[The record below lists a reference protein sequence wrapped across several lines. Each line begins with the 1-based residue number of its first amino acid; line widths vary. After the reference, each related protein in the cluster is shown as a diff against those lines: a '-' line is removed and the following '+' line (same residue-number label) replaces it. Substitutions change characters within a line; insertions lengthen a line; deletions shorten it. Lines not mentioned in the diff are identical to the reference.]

1 MTSDARDAENA
12 LLSPAEYDRLSP
24 TRVHRAVWFP
34 GYRDRVPWSH
44 QHVHP
49 WSVRHLSLS
58 CVAEL
63 DVDTVFKHL
72 TRPEGYIFP
81 APTGPRLKSTPAEY

>member
-1 MTSDARDAENA
+1 MTSDARDAANA
-12 LLSPAEYDRLSP
+12 LLSPAEYDRLAP

-44 QHVHP
+44 HHVQS
-49 WSVRHLSLS
+49 WLARRLSLP

-63 DVDTVFKHL
+63 DV
-72 TRPEGYIFP
+72 G
-81 APTGPRLKSTPAEY
+81 A